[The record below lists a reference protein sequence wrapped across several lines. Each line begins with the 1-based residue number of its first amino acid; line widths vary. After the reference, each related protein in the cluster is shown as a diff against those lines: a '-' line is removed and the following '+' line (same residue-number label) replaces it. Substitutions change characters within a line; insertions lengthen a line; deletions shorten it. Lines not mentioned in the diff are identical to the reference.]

1 MWHSK
6 QLQVMFPA
14 LLKILNRAI
23 HSVLK
28 IALLP
33 ERTTGSF
40 DPNFTIH
47 AHLIDSHIIDIHIL
61 QVEETA

>member
-6 QLQVMFPA
+6 KLQVMFPA
-14 LLKILNRAI
+14 LLKILNRAF

-28 IALLP
+28 ITFLP

-40 DPNFTIH
+40 APHFTIH
-47 AHLIDSHIIDIHIL
+47 AHLIDNHIIDIHIL